1 MPETKENAAV
11 ETPNPVTVVSTV
23 NTEGGESCGI
33 TNNITV
39 TEPADEPVNRARRS
53 YYIFAVT
60 AFSLVMASVVVLIGM
75 DSKIAE
81 HFSLGLLDLVEIL
94 AIIYVSAG
102 VIDRGKILNK
112 VGEAIELRFGKPNRR
127 RENSND

>member
-1 MPETKENAAV
+1 MSQTRESESNST
-11 ETPNPVTVVSTV
+11 TV
-23 NTEGGESCGI
+23 NSDGEVCSI

-39 TEPADEPVNRARRS
+39 TEAKDEPVNRTRRA

-60 AFSLVMASVVVLIGM
+60 AFSLVMASAVVLIGM

-102 VIDRGKILNK
+102 VIDRSKILNK
-112 VGEAIELRFGKPNRR
+112 VGEVVEGRLGRPRR
-127 RENSND
+127 REGNSND